1 MGRLFRVFRGD
12 WKKNQRDHWHFLPSP
27 TDFGWTMFVEEA
39 ENYEV
44 VEGAIREQYGV
55 GETTPVVITYGMPE
69 WMVFPS
75 GNIPPLAISTSH
87 DLRSPLTERPWLTEV
102 TLLATLGAR
111 SVAEYNFLRRSNFT
125 IGATTYV
132 VNGAQDE
139 RERAIFEGLV
149 YGQRLETSERVMG
162 EIFGE
167 QEMQLLYRVALEMA
181 HVDRDGGFN
190 AISGVGQ
197 GIDVI
202 HIDDDED
209 MRMLL
214 TWEGILLKL
223 LPLLVPINASQAP
236 SVLWDVGLDLVN
248 YPAFINTRRCA
259 DPEPNEIDFWRG
271 LMEEEARAT
280 AGVGVNGEDGEGGAT
295 GVKLPTVE
303 AERADVEGAS
313 STGSTAIVCS
323 QYGGRASAL
332 VKDVGEVT
340 SKSYGGEENVGATK
354 KNEASAVDVTIQL
367 SDSLPNVSSASAS
380 PLPSLSLPTDPVS
393 GDPTEAPPK
402 MKTEKAVK
410 LLCNRLGLTV
420 KRVCEADLYDHARE
434 IKYTVS
440 CEMGDNVLQ
449 LAVGMMFRNKDGFK
463 QHMALYAIENKF
475 CFRSPKSDQSLVIL
489 VCQGTGCPWRVY
501 AARLKDCELT
511 GGYEVKEIAEKEY
524 EVRNKMGSSFHVN
537 IGTLSCSCFEFQM
550 LSIPCSHA
558 ISAALR
564 ANVEV
569 DTLVTEAYKVA
580 FLRRAYEGSIAPVTD
595 YTTLSDLPTA
605 FSALRLSPPATR
617 RPPGRP
623 KKLRYFSRGEKLV
636 KSFRRRIACSR
647 CKALGHNKATCK
659 NAI

>member
-27 TDFGWTMFVEEA
+27 TDFGWTMYVEEA

-87 DLRSPLTERPWLTEV
+87 DLRSLLTERPWLTEV

-139 RERAIFEGLV
+139 RERAIFEGLI
-149 YGQRLETSERVMG
+149 YGQRLETSERVMR

-167 QEMQLLYRVALEMA
+167 EEMQLLYRVALEMA

-209 MRMLL
+209 MADVANVGGNTPEAVAAVGGLNTLSPIGRQQ
-214 TWEGILLKL
+214 
-223 LPLLVPINASQAP
+223 VPINASQAP

-248 YPAFINTRRCA
+248 YPAFINTRRCG
-259 DPEPNEIDFWRG
+259 DPDPNEIDFWRG

-303 AERADVEGAS
+303 AERANVEGAS

-323 QYGGRASAL
+323 QYGGRASAP

-354 KNEASAVDVTIQL
+354 KNETSVVDVTIQL

-402 MKTEKAVK
+402 MKTEKAVQ
-410 LLCNRLGLTV
+410 T
-420 KRVCEADLYDHARE
+420 
-434 IKYTVS
+434 
-440 CEMGDNVLQ
+440 
-449 LAVGMMFRNKDGFK
+449 
-463 QHMALYAIENKF
+463 
-475 CFRSPKSDQSLVIL
+475 
-489 VCQGTGCPWRVY
+489 
-501 AARLKDCELT
+501 
-511 GGYEVKEIAEKEY
+511 
-524 EVRNKMGSSFHVN
+524 SS
-537 IGTLSCSCFEFQM
+537 
-550 LSIPCSHA
+550 
-558 ISAALR
+558 
-564 ANVEV
+564 
-569 DTLVTEAYKVA
+569 
-580 FLRRAYEGSIAPVTD
+580 EGSDTE
-595 YTTLSDLPTA
+595 
-605 FSALRLSPPATR
+605 
-617 RPPGRP
+617 G
-623 KKLRYFSRGEKLV
+623 G
-636 KSFRRRIACSR
+636 
-647 CKALGHNKATCK
+647 
-659 NAI
+659 